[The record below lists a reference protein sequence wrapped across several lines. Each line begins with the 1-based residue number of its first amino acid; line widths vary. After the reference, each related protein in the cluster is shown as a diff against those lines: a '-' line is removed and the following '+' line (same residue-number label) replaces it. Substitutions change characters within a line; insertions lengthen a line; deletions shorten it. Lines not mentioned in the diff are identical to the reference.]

1 MNSILNIKEIKE
13 VKVASFDGINRF
25 NAVVSQTVKEQI
37 NHYLSESGTKLIF
50 DLEGI
55 RFIDSSAFGALI
67 SNLKTAKQCNST
79 FKLCNL
85 APEVKDIIYVMQLD
99 TVFTISDT
107 LDECIKSMN

>member
-1 MNSILNIKEIKE
+1 MNSILIIKEIKG

-50 DLEGI
+50 NLEGI

-67 SNLKTAKQCNST
+67 SNLKMAKQSNSV

-85 APEVKDIIYVMQLD
+85 APELKDIIFVMQLD
-99 TVFTISDT
+99 TVFSICDSI
-107 LDECIKSMN
+107 DECVASM